1 MPLGLIFWVIMLIW
15 LLFGLGQHFGWFGA
29 NPQVGVVGSTLML
42 FLLFLLM
49 GWRVFGAAV
58 QG

>member
-15 LLFGLGQHFGWFGA
+15 LLFGIGSHLGWFGA
-29 NPQVGVVGSTLML
+29 NTQVGVVGSTLML
-42 FLLFLLM
+42 FLLFALL

-58 QG
+58 TG